1 MGIITG
7 RAPPRSS
14 GNKPSPRRAKFKGL
28 ASQREYGTNA
38 SHGCSTVTVV
48 LIGVTCPA
56 MTVAIVI
63 LRALDRARGRALDL
77 LDSA

>member
-28 ASQREYGTNA
+28 ASQREYGA
-38 SHGCSTVTVV
+38 ERIAWLFYGYGCSYRCH
-48 LIGVTCPA
+48 LSSN
-56 MTVAIVI
+56 
-63 LRALDRARGRALDL
+63 DRRHSYFTG
-77 LDSA
+77 S